1 MDFYCHSSVENYSSL
16 HGCMWEQDI
25 LKLSFS
31 TLCIKVKIRQKKN
44 YLFLKMRIVKLFD
57 DVQISVR

>member
-1 MDFYCHSSVENYSSL
+1 
-16 HGCMWEQDI
+16 MWEQDI

-44 YLFLKMRIVKLFD
+44 YPFLKMRIVKLFD